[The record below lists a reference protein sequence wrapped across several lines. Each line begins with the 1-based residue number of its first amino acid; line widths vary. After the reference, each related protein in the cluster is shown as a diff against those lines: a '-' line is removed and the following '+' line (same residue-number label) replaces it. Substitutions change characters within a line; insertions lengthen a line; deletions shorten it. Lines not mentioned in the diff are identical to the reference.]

1 MSWATDRV
9 HQDLSSSGKYNSNSA
24 LAKEYAG
31 LEEDGGSRVD
41 DGAGWREIKRDSPP
55 KNAAEYASLVK
66 EYAAQGFDVKAIDM
80 DGDDFT
86 HSNIAI
92 KPKDGSGGSEELK
105 DVELSPRLA
114 TARARAAQYEEDRV
128 SGQAA
133 KDLYDPGNNS
143 AEGFLERYKMRLGER
158 LENGNYR
165 PGNDDTSVSSTNSS
179 KVGSGENDV
188 SLDASEFSR
197 TGKDNRK
204 GY

>member
-9 HQDLSSSGKYNSNSA
+9 HQDLSATGKYNANSA

-31 LEEDGGSRVD
+31 LKEDGGSRVD
-41 DGAGWREIKRDSPP
+41 DGEGWREIKRDSPP
-55 KNAAEYASLVK
+55 KNAAEYAQLVK
-66 EYAAQGFDVKAIDM
+66 DYAKQGFDVKAIDM

-92 KPKDGSGGSEELK
+92 KPKDGGGDETPDKE
-105 DVELSPRLA
+105 VELSPRLA
-114 TARARAAQYEEDRV
+114 TARARVAQYEADRV

-133 KDLYDPGNNS
+133 KDLYDPGNNP

-165 PGNDDTSVSSTNSS
+165 EGNSDQSTNPS
-179 KVGSGENDV
+179 KVASGENESSIDT
-188 SLDASEFSR
+188 AEFSR

>member
-9 HQDLSSSGKYNSNSA
+9 HQDYSSTGKYNSGSA

-41 DGAGWREIKRDSPP
+41 DGEGWREIKRDNPP
-55 KNAAEYASLVK
+55 KNAAEYEALVK
-66 EYAAQGFDVKAIDM
+66 DYAKQGFDVKAIDM

-92 KPKDGSGGSEELK
+92 KPKDGGGTTAEKE
-105 DVELSPRLA
+105 VELSPRLA

-133 KDLYDPGNNS
+133 KDLYDPDNNS
-143 AEGFLERYKMRLGER
+143 AEGFLERYKMKLGKQ
-158 LENGNYR
+158 LDNGNYLT
-165 PGNDDTSVSSTNSS
+165 PDHSSTNSS
-179 KVGSGENDV
+179 KVASGENDV
-188 SLDASEFSR
+188 SMDASEFSR

>member
-1 MSWATDRV
+1 MSWSTDRV
-9 HQDLSSSGKYNSNSA
+9 HQDYSSSGKYNSGSA

-41 DGAGWREIKRDSPP
+41 DGEGWREIKRDSPP
-55 KNAAEYASLVK
+55 KNAAEYESLVK
-66 EYAAQGFDVKAIDM
+66 SYAKQGFDVKAIDM

-92 KPKDGSGGSEELK
+92 KPKDGGGGTAEK
-105 DVELSPRLA
+105 NVELSPRLA

-133 KDLYDPGNNS
+133 KDLYDSDNNS
-143 AEGFLERYKMRLGER
+143 AEGFLDRYKMKLGKQ
-158 LENGNYR
+158 LDNGNYLT
-165 PGNDDTSVSSTNSS
+165 PDHSATNSS
-179 KVGSGENDV
+179 KVASGENDV
-188 SLDASEFSR
+188 SMDASEFSR

>member
-9 HQDLSSSGKYNSNSA
+9 HQDYSSTGKYNSGSA

-31 LEEDGGSRVD
+31 LKEDGGSRVD
-41 DGAGWREIKRDSPP
+41 DGEGWREIKRDSPP
-55 KNAAEYASLVK
+55 KNAAEYEQLVK
-66 EYAAQGFDVKAIDM
+66 DYAKQGFDVQAIDM

-92 KPKDGSGGSEELK
+92 KPKDGGGGEELK

-133 KDLYDPGNNS
+133 KDLYEPDENP
-143 AEGFLERYKMRLGER
+143 AQGFLDRYKLRLGER

-165 PGNDDTSVSSTNSS
+165 PGNDDTSTPSTNPS
-179 KVGSGENDV
+179 KVASGENES

>member
-1 MSWATDRV
+1 MSWATDLV
-9 HQDLSSSGKYNSNSA
+9 HQNLSSTGSYNKSSA

-31 LEEDGGSRVD
+31 LKEDGGSRVD
-41 DGAGWREIKRDSPP
+41 DEAGWREIKRDNPP
-55 KNAAEYASLVK
+55 KNAAEYESLVK

-92 KPKDGSGGSEELK
+92 KPKGDSGGGYSDEN
-105 DVELSPRLA
+105 VEVSPRLA
-114 TARARAAQYEEDRV
+114 TARARAAQFEEDRV
-128 SGQAA
+128 TGQAS
-133 KDLYDPGNNS
+133 KDLYDPGNNP
-143 AEGFLERYKMRLGER
+143 AEGFLERYKLKLGEQ

-165 PGNDDTSVSSTNSS
+165 RPEYNATNSS
-179 KVGSGENDV
+179 KVASGENDV
-188 SLDASEFSR
+188 SVDTSQFAR

>member
-1 MSWATDRV
+1 MSWATDRA
-9 HQDLSSSGKYNSNSA
+9 HQDYSSTGKYNSGSA

-41 DGAGWREIKRDSPP
+41 DGEGWREIKRDSPP
-55 KNAAEYASLVK
+55 KNAAEYESLVK
-66 EYAAQGFDVKAIDM
+66 SYAKQGFDVKAIDM

-92 KPKDGSGGSEELK
+92 KPKDGGGTTAEK

-133 KDLYDPGNNS
+133 KDLYDSDNHS
-143 AEGFLERYKMRLGER
+143 AEGFLNRYKMKLGKQ
-158 LENGNYR
+158 LDNGNYLT
-165 PGNDDTSVSSTNSS
+165 PDQSATNSS
-179 KVGSGENDV
+179 KVASGENDV
-188 SLDASEFSR
+188 SMDASEFSR

>member
-9 HQDLSSSGKYNSNSA
+9 HQDYSSTGKYNSNSA

-41 DGAGWREIKRDSPP
+41 DGEGWREIKRDSPP
-55 KNAAEYASLVK
+55 KNAAEYEALVK
-66 EYAAQGFDVKAIDM
+66 SYAKQGFDVKAIDM

-92 KPKDGSGGSEELK
+92 KPKDGGGTTAEK

-133 KDLYDPGNNS
+133 KDLYDPDNNP

-165 PGNDDTSVSSTNSS
+165 PGNDDTSTNSS
-179 KVGSGENDV
+179 KVASGQNDV
-188 SLDASEFSR
+188 SMDASEFSR